1 MQNQGQG
8 SSSNS
13 TPGNSGFNGC
23 LGTRQHPTFRH
34 SAQNIGMNPNNGHIA
49 VGPTGPGQV
58 TGSGPLHR
66 NIDLNVEDSEE
77 NLVQFL
83 SLDLLRT
90 LNASGDDQ
98 IPTSGGGSSSPVMI
112 HSGSAGYVVEENISR
127 VGLPT
132 DAQRRLLCKRRTP
145 EVPPPENNV
154 IVNTLNGANSVHT
167 GTHSAAP
174 VAAPLTV
181 QVGQI
186 DHFQRNTRFRPTVN
200 QQNPGPVNL
209 WQWNSNYSNLQQPT
223 GHQRPAFSS
232 YGHFSSPQLP
242 VMVNQTMLQQPTV
255 GASNTNPLQAP
266 HQPSQYWNGATMS
279 PFSPSP
285 VMVPPANMQL
295 QANMNLLNGNAGFPG
310 NIGAS
315 SRTQAGSGMHT
326 PFSSMGYPQLNVAEQ
341 YGQRQQHLA
350 DRSEAWR
357 MANYGPIHY
366 DHYGAPSPTVRDMDA
381 LMRGGN
387 PRPAQFPQRLG
398 AIAERQAG
406 HHSRVSLSP
415 IPLSQFAAQRRR
427 RLLYQLRNYLRLL
440 RRAGNLRLE
449 DAMLLGRSYLN
460 SMRDLDDNN
469 DEMRVDVDNMSY
481 EELLDLEEQIGDVST
496 GLSEETIMA
505 NLRRRKYQPI
515 TVQPPAEAEP
525 CCICQEDYVNGEELG
540 KLDCGHDFHFNC
552 IKQWLLQKNSCP
564 VCKKTALAI

>member
-1 MQNQGQG
+1 MFNLGIMQNQGQG

-13 TPGNSGFNGC
+13 TPGNSGFNGG
-23 LGTRQHPTFRH
+23 LGTRQHPTFRP
-34 SAQNIGMNPNNGHIA
+34 SAENIEMNPNNGHIA

-58 TGSGPLHR
+58 TGSGPLQR
-66 NIDLNVEDSEE
+66 NIDLNVEDDEE
-77 NLVQFL
+77 NLAQFL

-132 DAQRRLLCKRRTP
+132 DAQRRLLCKRTP

-154 IVNTLNGANSVHT
+154 IINTLNGANSVHT

-174 VAAPLTV
+174 VAAPPTV

-186 DHFQRNTRFRPTVN
+186 DNFQRNTRFRPTVN
-200 QQNPGPVNL
+200 QQNPGQVNL

-242 VMVNQTMLQQPTV
+242 VMVNQAMLQQV
-255 GASNTNPLQAP
+255 GAPNTNPLQAP

-279 PFSPSP
+279 PFAPSP
-285 VMVPPANMQL
+285 VMIPPANMQL

-315 SRTQAGSGMHT
+315 SRTQAGSAMHT
-326 PFSSMGYPQLNVAEQ
+326 PFSSIGYPQLN
-341 YGQRQQHLA
+341 RQQHLA

-366 DHYGAPSPTVRDMDA
+366 DHYGAPSTVRDMDA

-460 SMRDLDDNN
+460 SMRDLDENN

-552 IKQWLLQKNSCP
+552 IKQWLVQKNSCP